1 MDKNYKNIISV
12 RGTIVSIHTDMRKT
26 TMRIATDGGSGKG
39 LDSEDKSYYPEIV
52 FYTTN
57 IGERFS
63 VRRDHVEIKAHI
75 HTWYN
80 RNEKKN
86 VTEYVGDSIVRTSR
100 FLADYFSNIDE
111 EGANPDDENIVI
123 LSGKVSRIDKRDS
136 GGNLVVLSISIPDK
150 EKRKTIDILFD
161 LLSASG
167 AATLTEVRKGKL
179 KVAISALPQMLELPK
194 ETRDIIIEFLILV
207 EQLSLRLSVESRLNK
222 ALRTEEGS

>member
-150 EKRKTIDILFD
+150 ENESHVDNCRVTCFRKNAQYAHRNLAKGDFVAVGGRIHTSRNRETGEPMQNVVCRDI
-161 LLSASG
+161 A
-167 AATLTEVRKGKL
+167 KL
-179 KVAISALPQMLELPK
+179 KA
-194 ETRDIIIEFLILV
+194 
-207 EQLSLRLSVESRLNK
+207 
-222 ALRTEEGS
+222 